1 MENKNK
7 YYPRLRELR
16 VAAGL
21 NQMELADV
29 LGMQQNQYS
38 RYERGERELPMHLF
52 VKLAE
57 HYNVAIVPA
66 RVGKPDDKPAAEGSV
81 RFVSTWITASLRD
94 RRFFTLGEAMQAV
107 AEKLE
112 ELNRMYEASI
122 LAERIRYETLL
133 SERENQENGDA

>member
-16 VAAGL
+16 TAADM
-21 NQMELADV
+21 NQIDLAEV

-57 HYNVAIVPA
+57 YYNVSLDYM
-66 RVGKPDDKPAAEGSV
+66 VGLSD
-81 RFVSTWITASLRD
+81 
-94 RRFFTLGEAMQAV
+94 
-107 AEKLE
+107 EKT
-112 ELNRMYEASI
+112 R
-122 LAERIRYETLL
+122 
-133 SERENQENGDA
+133 